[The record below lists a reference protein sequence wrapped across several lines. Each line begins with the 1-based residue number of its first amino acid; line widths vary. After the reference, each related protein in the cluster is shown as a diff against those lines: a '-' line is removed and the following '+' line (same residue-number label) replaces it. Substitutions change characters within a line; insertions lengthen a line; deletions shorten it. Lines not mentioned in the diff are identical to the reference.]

1 MPYDEDTVNYMAGG
15 IAANMPI
22 GHEGEYINAMM
33 KVILSVLA
41 MTDTK
46 PEMVKEM
53 FTHFYREYC
62 KGLEDNDV

>member
-1 MPYDEDTVNYMAGG
+1 MPYDEDTVNYMAEG
-15 IAANMPI
+15 IAANMPM
-22 GHEGEYINAMM
+22 GHEGEYLNAMM

-41 MTDTK
+41 MNDTK
-46 PEMVKEM
+46 PEMIKEM

>member
-1 MPYDEDTVNYMAGG
+1 MSYDEDTVNSMAGG
-15 IAANMPI
+15 IIARMPL
-22 GHEGEYINAMM
+22 GHEGEYLNAMM
-33 KVILSVLA
+33 KVILTVFD
-41 MTDTK
+41 MTGAK

>member
-1 MPYDEDTVNYMAGG
+1 MPYDEDTVNDMACS
-15 IAANMPI
+15 IAANMPM

-33 KVILSVLA
+33 KVILSTLDMA
-41 MTDTK
+41 DTK

>member
-1 MPYDEDTVNYMAGG
+1 MPYDEDTVNDMAVG
-15 IAANMPI
+15 IAANMPM

-33 KVILSVLA
+33 KVILTVLGMA
-41 MTDTK
+41 DTK

>member
-1 MPYDEDTVNYMAGG
+1 MPYDEDIVNYMAGR
-15 IAANMPI
+15 IAADIPR

-33 KVILSVLA
+33 KVILSILA
-41 MTDTK
+41 MADTK
-46 PEMVKEM
+46 PEMIKEM

>member
-1 MPYDEDTVNYMAGG
+1 MPYDEDTVNDMAVG

-22 GHEGEYINAMM
+22 GHEGEYLNAMM

-41 MTDTK
+41 MIDTK
-46 PEMVKEM
+46 PETVKEM